1 MGLGRASGEGQ
12 CWVEWGRVGS
22 GRVGFGSGRVG
33 SGRHQLAGGILK
45 AVADGLNTMVK
56 EPVLAKCLFEFP
68 TYARLTHMNVE
79 DVLVGEDEAALT
91 FAKLNLATAF
101 CRIKRLTFMLLGP
114 SPNSV
119 FFAGG
124 DVCEKEA
131 LARLQRDVD
140 NDIYFR
146 SIADDVTGIREL
158 VDRSV
163 FDWIANKQIVGVL
176 KAVDFR
182 PTTDT
187 HNFFQV
193 ENSHKVPEK
202 FQHEAVMVPTMI
214 SMFDEVGD
222 RCFAEF
228 WEKALSEDGHVDWG
242 RKPLYTPVMGG
253 TRQLAHV
260 VLVSGDP
267 DRVPSHIRIG
277 GAWQFNDGISDM
289 RARFGE
295 PPAFHYVREFFEDKA
310 KGPHKYKLDPKG
322 NHLKALAQKV
332 VLDEANKRKELED
345 MLQQVGGSCVILCPL
360 RDVVGGNHHSQLCY
374 ELAPHPADAREL
386 YWPLWDLG
394 EWESRRITWRPDPTR
409 PDPTR
414 PHSTQ
419 H

>member
-1 MGLGRASGEGQ
+1 MICSTIVSCQVGSGRVGSVGSGRSGRVGSSPFQVGLGRALGEGQ

-22 GRVGFGSGRVG
+22 GRVRVG

-68 TYARLTHMNVE
+68 THARLTHMNVE
-79 DVLVGEDEAALT
+79 DVLACEDEAALT

-187 HNFFQV
+187 HNFFRWRTV
-193 ENSHKVPEK
+193 IR
-202 FQHEAVMVPTMI
+202 FQKSSST
-214 SMFDEVGD
+214 
-222 RCFAEF
+222 
-228 WEKALSEDGHVDWG
+228 K
-242 RKPLYTPVMGG
+242 
-253 TRQLAHV
+253 QLWCQ
-260 VLVSGDP
+260 
-267 DRVPSHIRIG
+267 R
-277 GAWQFNDGISDM
+277 
-289 RARFGE
+289 
-295 PPAFHYVREFFEDKA
+295 
-310 KGPHKYKLDPKG
+310 
-322 NHLKALAQKV
+322 
-332 VLDEANKRKELED
+332 
-345 MLQQVGGSCVILCPL
+345 
-360 RDVVGGNHHSQLCY
+360 
-374 ELAPHPADAREL
+374 
-386 YWPLWDLG
+386 
-394 EWESRRITWRPDPTR
+394 
-409 PDPTR
+409 
-414 PHSTQ
+414 
-419 H
+419 